1 MAMGMAGVGNAR
13 VAESQLGRRTV
24 ATYAAAIGP
33 VAILGLPFSVYLPP
47 FIASGGTIPVALVG
61 LLFSLSTLWD
71 GIVDPLI
78 GTLIDRKSKGAFP
91 YRDWIIRASVPLALL
106 LAVLVTVGDSMSFWL
121 LLPLLLIFYSCF
133 SLYDVAHCAW
143 GAALARNADD
153 SARIFG
159 NRELGAKLVLIL
171 AFGSPALAQALIPGL
186 DLQGRILAYV
196 GLLFLA
202 LPLALWAVYR
212 LPSRAI
218 VPEPGIGWRA
228 EIGISL
234 KTRPLL
240 LVWLIQLLG
249 AFSFG
254 SLTATFIFFADGYL
268 RLDAQGALLLFGTFI
283 GGAIATP
290 VWIHMARR
298 MGKPVALACNCLW
311 LIALLLTG
319 WTLPPGAF
327 LTALFFSMGLGSG
340 FMGLIFIHGMIADIT
355 PHDRRRCGRD
365 RTAFLYALTN
375 FLQKFG
381 NAIAVGTTYGLLG
394 LYGFDATLP
403 EESDEVV
410 RTLFLTLPVIGWG
423 LMCLVTLLLWREP
436 MVNQRLGTLQRPA
449 V

>member
-1 MAMGMAGVGNAR
+1 MAGFKAAV
-13 VAESQLGRRTV
+13 VAEQPLGRRTV

-71 GIVDPLI
+71 GLVDPFI
-78 GTLIDRKSKGAFP
+78 GTLIDRKSKGASP
-91 YRDWIIRASVPLALL
+91 YRDWMLRASVPLALL
-106 LAVLVTVGDSMSFWL
+106 LAILVTMGDSMPFWM
-121 LLPLLLIFYSCF
+121 LLPLLLLFYSCF

-159 NRELGAKLVLIL
+159 NREFGAKLVLIL
-171 AFGSPALAQALIPGL
+171 AFASPALAQALIPGL

-196 GLLFLA
+196 GLLLFA
-202 LPLALWAVYR
+202 LPLALWAIHR
-212 LPSRAI
+212 LPPRAI

-228 EIGISL
+228 EIKVSL
-234 KTRPLL
+234 KMRPLL
-240 LVWLIQLLG
+240 LVWLAQILG

-290 VWIHMARR
+290 AWIQIARR
-298 MGKPVALACNCLW
+298 LGKPVAMACNCLW
-311 LIALLLTG
+311 LITLLLIA
-319 WTLPPGAF
+319 WALPPGVF
-327 LTALFFSMGLGSG
+327 LVALLFSMGLGSG
-340 FMGLIFIHGMIADIT
+340 FMGLIFIHGMIADIA
-355 PHDRRRCGRD
+355 PHDRASCGRD

-375 FLQKFG
+375 LLQKFG
-381 NAIAVGTTYGLLG
+381 NAIAVGITYALLG
-394 LYGFDATLP
+394 LYGFDAARP
-403 EESDEVV
+403 EASDDVI
-410 RTLFLTLPVIGWG
+410 RWLFLTLPPIGWG
-423 LMCLVTLLLWREP
+423 LMGIVALLLRNEG
-436 MVNQRLGTLQRPA
+436 MVNQRLGNLRPEKPIS
-449 V
+449 